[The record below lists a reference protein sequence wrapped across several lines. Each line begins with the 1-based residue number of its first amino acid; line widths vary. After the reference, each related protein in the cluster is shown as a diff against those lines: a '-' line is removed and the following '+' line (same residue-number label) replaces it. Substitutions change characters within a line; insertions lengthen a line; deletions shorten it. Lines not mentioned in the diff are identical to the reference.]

1 MILLRRLS
9 DICWGGMAGNKVII
23 GRLQKHL
30 KNQTCAI
37 DPICPSQHVKLLP
50 KINTHSIIHERKLAG
65 YASTKKIHGHFTTKT
80 QVARDFMSS
89 FTLFSGCEDSVTSP
103 VTFDHFK
110 IFSSHRSTAL
120 LHKSNEM
127 TLFFN

>member
-1 MILLRRLS
+1 MCHRSNLS
-9 DICWGGMAGNKVII
+9 FAARQAI
-23 GRLQKHL
+23 G
-30 KNQTCAI
+30 KN
-37 DPICPSQHVKLLP
+37 
-50 KINTHSIIHERKLAG
+50 NTHSIIHERKLAG

-103 VTFDHFK
+103 ATFDHFK
-110 IFSSHRSTAL
+110 IFSSHRRTAL